1 MSKHYGKNGVLLV
14 TAGPDFD
21 PRHTW
26 DLPSTIVAGELVAS
40 NQFLCDCLGYCRL
53 YNAEQLRQGL
63 PGRKWAIPIRRG
75 HFYCR
80 PVPPATGL
88 DQDDQALAQLISREM
103 VVPPIAAAGGNC
115 RVNVATL
122 AASGEHRGPGAL
134 AGQGPFSSS
143 NAGSR
148 HRGPGA
154 LAGQGDAV
162 LPPLRADLEVTP
174 AALLTESCS

>member
-1 MSKHYGKNGVLLV
+1 
-14 TAGPDFD
+14 
-21 PRHTW
+21 
-26 DLPSTIVAGELVAS
+26 VAS

-88 DQDDQALAQLISREM
+88 DQDDHALAQLISREM
-103 VVPPIAAAGGNC
+103 IFGPGAIAAAGGNG
-115 RVNVATL
+115 RVNAAAL

-134 AGQGPFSSS
+134 AGQG
-143 NAGSR
+143 
-148 HRGPGA
+148 
-154 LAGQGDAV
+154 DAV
-162 LPPLRADLEVTP
+162 LPSLPADLEVTP
-174 AALLTESCS
+174 AALLTEDCS